1 MCNKIKDFNLKHLV
15 NVTNSIKIQD
25 FIEPP
30 DGIIYHYTSPNGFK
44 SIIENKKLRFTDC
57 RYLNDFTE
65 GKYALDLCY
74 KNRDML
80 FENNED
86 IKSAFVKSYEKND
99 LEKLSPYNNFQV
111 FQSSFSYNPDSLCLW
126 NYYTKGDSIKGYN
139 IGFDSAKCYG
149 LNNEAIDSKFKKLD
163 LKRTT
168 YIGRVIYSEDEQL
181 RKIKDIIEKYSEFF
195 VLEYRG
201 YFPIIIHMIMD
212 KIKSIGV
219 FFKPECF
226 KIEEEIRIAFY
237 FENEN
242 YSENDEN
249 TKGIENVKLNFF
261 ERGGIFIP
269 YFDVPFKTGI
279 VQEIHFSPTLEM
291 TETQNNIYRFLG
303 IRDFRIDKSKII
315 KSNIPVRF

>member
-44 SIIENKKLRFTDC
+44 SIIENKKLRLTDC

-99 LEKLSPYNNFQV
+99 LENLSPYNNFQV
-111 FQSSFSYNPDSLCLW
+111 FQSSFSSNPDSLCLW

-242 YSENDEN
+242 YYENDEN
-249 TKGIENVKLNFF
+249 TKGIENVKLNFLSLVSSM
-261 ERGGIFIP
+261 P
-269 YFDVPFKTGI
+269 
-279 VQEIHFSPTLEM
+279 
-291 TETQNNIYRFLG
+291 LG
-303 IRDFRIDKSKII
+303 MSM
-315 KSNIPVRF
+315 